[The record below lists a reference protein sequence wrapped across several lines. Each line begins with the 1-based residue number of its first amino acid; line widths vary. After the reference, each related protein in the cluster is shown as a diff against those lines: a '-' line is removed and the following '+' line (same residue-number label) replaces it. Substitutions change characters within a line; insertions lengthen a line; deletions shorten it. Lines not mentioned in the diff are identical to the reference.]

1 MKRTLENNKFS
12 MTYAYVNVK
21 IKKAAKKL
29 NAFGL
34 ACGPNYLKVK
44 KDYYDLTNFS
54 AKLFGL
60 SHKRY

>member
-34 ACGPNYLKVK
+34 ACDLCK
-44 KDYYDLTNFS
+44 KNQCS
-54 AKLFGL
+54 AK
-60 SHKRY
+60 R